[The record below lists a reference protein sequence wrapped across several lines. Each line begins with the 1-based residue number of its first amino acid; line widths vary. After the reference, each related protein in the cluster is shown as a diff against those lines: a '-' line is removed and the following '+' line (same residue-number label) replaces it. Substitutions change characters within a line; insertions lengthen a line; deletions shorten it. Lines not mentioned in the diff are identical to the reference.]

1 MSVVTVSATSTARDV
16 AARRTRKAFRPLIV
30 LVIIVV
36 AVWLLS
42 LLLPTGDTE
51 DFGPNNPRPT
61 GARAVG
67 QVLGNNG
74 VKIRYATTLPQA
86 LDTAVPGSTVLVYS
100 TSLDFAPE
108 QVQTLLNTGA
118 DIVLVSPTPAMLE
131 GADLSIEHGP
141 YLQDSGP
148 IPAQC
153 EAPGAVAAQEITSNG
168 GGYVLKDDHVLKDGE
183 QVLDLSRC
191 FGADDSFHFAQVVR
205 ADQVI
210 SVFDDADAWSNRR
223 ILSAGNAALALH
235 TLGRHDTLTWFAPT
249 RIPLA
254 LEGDGIVLPK
264 EFAIAT
270 AILGIAV
277 TLLILSSIRRF
288 GPVVTE
294 RLPVVVQASET
305 TRGRGRLYRSARAS
319 GRAGAAL
326 RAATAARLA
335 QRLGVPRSGARESLI
350 TAIAGATPH
359 SPVYLEA
366 LFYGPAPTTDA
377 ELVALA
383 HSLSALES
391 EITQ

>member
-16 AARRTRKAFRPLIV
+16 AARRTRKAFKPLIV
-30 LVIIVV
+30 LVVIVV

-61 GARAVG
+61 GARAMA

-86 LDTAVPGSTVLVYS
+86 LNTAVPGSTVLVYS

-118 DIVLVSPTPAMLE
+118 DIVLVSPTPSMIE

-141 YLQDSGP
+141 YLQDSGA
-148 IPAQC
+148 ISAQC
-153 EAPGAVAAQEITSNG
+153 SAPGAAAAQEITTNG
-168 GGYVLKDDHVLKDGE
+168 GGYIQKDGVFDSNLV
-183 QVLDLSRC
+183 QC
-191 FGADDSFHFAQVVR
+191 FGSDDSFHFAQVTR
-205 ADQVI
+205 ADQII
-210 SVFDDADAWSNRR
+210 SLFDDADAWSNRR
-223 ILSAGNAALALH
+223 ILDAGNAALALH
-235 TLGRHDTLTWFAPT
+235 TLGKYDTLTWFAPT
-249 RIPLA
+249 HIPLV
-254 LEGDGIVLPK
+254 LEGDDIVLPK
-264 EFAIAT
+264 QFALAA

-294 RLPVVVQASET
+294 RLPVIVQATET
-305 TRGRGRLYRSARAS
+305 TRGRGRLYRSAGAS

-335 QRLGVPRSGARESLI
+335 QRLGVPRSGAREALI

-359 SPVYLEA
+359 SSVYLEG
-366 LFYGPAPTTDA
+366 LFYGPAPSTDA
-377 ELVALA
+377 DLVALA